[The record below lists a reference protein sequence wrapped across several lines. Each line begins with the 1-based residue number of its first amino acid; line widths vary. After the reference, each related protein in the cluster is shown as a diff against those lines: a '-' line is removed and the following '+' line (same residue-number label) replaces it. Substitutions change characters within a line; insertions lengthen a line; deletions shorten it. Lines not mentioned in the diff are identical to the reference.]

1 MALWIG
7 GISSH
12 KIRAVIWNL
21 RRHSVK
27 LRSINSHHYYHLQI
41 IPYGSEV
48 KLNLRRCLHSDHRSA
63 WYIAQRC
70 RMNFLTFL
78 APRIELEPRSIVMFL
93 WSDGYWL
100 ETSLYSTSSLMWLR
114 HVCVQWL
121 NSDLT
126 NMTWMI
132 PWLSKMM
139 MGRSWKA
146 IYHVSINLTSIRS
159 NLREISE
166 TVWSTWRL
174 LSHNRSKWIKVVVE
188 Q

>member
-126 NMTWMI
+126 NMTWTI
-132 PWLSKMM
+132 PWLSK
-139 MGRSWKA
+139 WWWED
-146 IYHVSINLTSIRS
+146 H
-159 NLREISE
+159 E
-166 TVWSTWRL
+166 RL
-174 LSHNRSKWIKVVVE
+174 FIMSLLIKHQSARICEKLAKLFEARGGCWVITAANGSR
-188 Q
+188 